1 MIKLL
6 VADDDPMV
14 RRHLQTILAST
25 GEIEV
30 VAEAEDGAEAV
41 EAVLRTAPDV
51 VLMDIRMPGVDGI
64 TATAEITR
72 LSAPPAVIALTTF
85 DSDSHVLRALEAG
98 ASGFLVKSTPP
109 EDLLDLVKVAAQGH
123 TVLSPTAARHLISRS
138 VRTDDH
144 TRAAQEKADALSERE
159 RDVLGCLGEGLTN
172 GEIAARLFLSETTV
186 KSYVSR
192 LLDKLGLANRT
203 QAGLLAHQ
211 ARLVPRQPVG
221 RNAVEGLSG
230 EIS

>member
-1 MIKLL
+1 MIKVL

-14 RRHLQTILAST
+14 RRHLRTILASAS
-25 GEIEV
+25 EIEV
-30 VAEAEDGAEAV
+30 VAEAGDGAEAV

-72 LSAPPAVIALTTF
+72 LSTSPAVVALTTF
-85 DSDSHVLRALEAG
+85 DSDTHVLRALEAG

-109 EDLLDLVKVAAQGH
+109 EDLIDLVKVAAQGH
-123 TVLSPTAARHLISRS
+123 TVLSPSAARHLVSRS
-138 VRTDDH
+138 ASTDDARQAV
-144 TRAAQEKADALSERE
+144 RARVAALSDRE

-192 LLDKLGLANRT
+192 LLDKLDLANRT
-203 QAGLLAHQ
+203 QAGLLAHR
-211 ARLVPRQPVG
+211 A
-221 RNAVEGLSG
+221 GLL
-230 EIS
+230 

>member
-1 MIKLL
+1 MIRVL

-14 RRHLQTILAST
+14 RRHLRTILVAG
-25 GEIEV
+25 GEVEV
-30 VAEAEDGAEAV
+30 VAEAEDGADAV
-41 EAVLRTAPDV
+41 EAVLRTSPDV

-64 TATAEITR
+64 TATAEIAR
-72 LSAPPAVIALTTF
+72 MSAPPAVVALTTF
-85 DSDSHVLRALEAG
+85 DSDTHVLRALAAG

-123 TVLSPTAARHLISRS
+123 TVLSPAAARHLVSRS
-138 VRTDDH
+138 ARTDDQ
-144 TRAAQEKADALSERE
+144 TRAAREKADALSERE
-159 RDVLGCLGEGLTN
+159 RDVLGCLGDGLTN
-172 GEIAARLFLSETTV
+172 SEIAARLFLSETTV

-211 ARLVPRQPVG
+211 ARLVPEDEQD
-221 RNAVEGLSG
+221 ETS
-230 EIS
+230 

>member
-1 MIKLL
+1 MTIKVL
-6 VADDDPMV
+6 VVDDDPMV
-14 RRHLQTILAST
+14 RHHLRAILTSAD
-25 GEIEV
+25 EIEV

-41 EAVLRTAPDV
+41 EAVLRASPDV

-64 TATAEITR
+64 AATAEIAR
-72 LSAPPAVIALTTF
+72 LTEPPAVVALTTF
-85 DSDSHVLRALEAG
+85 DSDTHVLRALHAG
-98 ASGFLVKSTPP
+98 AGGFLVKSTPP

-123 TVLSPTAARHLISRS
+123 TVLSPSAARHLLSRS
-138 VRTDDH
+138 SSTDEARRAVRE
-144 TRAAQEKADALSERE
+144 RVAELSERE

-211 ARLVPRQPVG
+211 A
-221 RNAVEGLSG
+221 GLESG
-230 EIS
+230 D

>member
-1 MIKLL
+1 MIKVL

-14 RRHLQTILAST
+14 RRHLRTILASA

-64 TATAEITR
+64 TATAEIAR
-72 LSAPPAVIALTTF
+72 LSTPPVVVALTTF
-85 DSDSHVLRALEAG
+85 DSDAHVLRALEAG
-98 ASGFLVKSTPP
+98 AGGFLVKSTPP

-123 TVLSPTAARHLISRS
+123 TVLSPSAARHLVSRS
-138 VRTDDH
+138 ARTDDARQAV
-144 TRAAQEKADALSERE
+144 RAKVAALSDRE

-211 ARLVPRQPVG
+211 A
-221 RNAVEGLSG
+221 GLL
-230 EIS
+230 

>member
-1 MIKLL
+1 MIRVL

-14 RRHLQTILAST
+14 RHHLRTILSA
-25 GEIEV
+25 GEEVEV
-30 VAEAEDGAEAV
+30 VAEAEDGADAV
-41 EAVLRTAPDV
+41 EAVLRTSPDV

-64 TATAEITR
+64 TAIAEIAKMST
-72 LSAPPAVIALTTF
+72 PPAVVALTTF
-85 DSDSHVLRALEAG
+85 DSDAHVLRALAAG

-123 TVLSPTAARHLISRS
+123 TVLSPAAARHLISRS
-138 VRTDDH
+138 AGTDDH
-144 TRAAQEKADALSERE
+144 TRAAQEKAEALSDRE

-172 GEIAARLFLSETTV
+172 GEIAARLFLSETTI

-211 ARLVPRQPVG
+211 ARLVPDDEQD
-221 RNAVEGLSG
+221 ETS
-230 EIS
+230 